1 MVSKYRSVLSVPGS
15 LALILSALVGR
26 LPLGMS
32 SLAMLLLV
40 RETHHSYAV
49 AGLVVGA
56 YALASAAAAPLQG
69 RLVDGFGRTRVLV
82 PCAFG
87 QALMLVAFVL
97 AASADASG
105 TALVP
110 LAALTGAF
118 APPVPATARAL
129 LREVYRDPAV
139 RDTAYALDSVVQEV
153 VWISGPLVV
162 ALVVSVSSPD
172 VAVLL
177 VAAVCVVGTLL
188 FVRSPLARRSD
199 RPVHHEQRSAVRSNR
214 ALRALLAPVF
224 LLGAGLGAIEVGLP
238 SLALHAGSRPATG
251 LLLALWSVGSVIGGL
266 WYGARVWSSS
276 LTGRYRMLILAAVA
290 CSVPLVFARTIP
302 EGAVASLLAG
312 LTTAPV
318 FSSQYALVGRVVQ
331 RGSEN
336 EAFTWISAAL
346 VAGIAAGS
354 AIGGVVIAAAGV
366 SAPFIVSCLATALA
380 AAMSLRMHEPAAD
393 VQGLSGATSAAA
405 FAPVPDAGALT
416 AAPAEAQSGRR

>member
-1 MVSKYRSVLSVPGS
+1 MVSKYRSVLAVPGS

-49 AGLVVGA
+49 AGLVVGG
-56 YALASAAAAPLQG
+56 YALASAAAAPVQG
-69 RLVDGFGRTRVLV
+69 RLVDHFGRTRVLV

-87 QALMLVAFVL
+87 QALMLVALVL

-105 TALVP
+105 VALVP

-129 LREVYRDPAV
+129 LREVFRDPAV
-139 RDTAYALDSVVQEV
+139 RDTAYALDSVVQET

-162 ALVVSVSSPD
+162 ALVVSVSSPE

-177 VAAVCVVGTLL
+177 VAVVCVVGTLL

-199 RPVHHEQRSAVRSNR
+199 RPVHHDQRTSVRSNR

-224 LLGAGLGAIEVGLP
+224 LLGAGLGATEVGLP
-238 SLALHAGSRPATG
+238 SLALHAGSRPASG
-251 LLLALWSVGSVIGGL
+251 LLLAVWSVGSVIGGI

-276 LTGRYRMLILAAVA
+276 LSDRYRMLMLGAVA
-290 CSVPLVFARTIP
+290 CTVPLIFARTIP

-312 LTTAPV
+312 LAIAPV
-318 FSSQYALVGRVVQ
+318 FSCQYALVGRLVD
-331 RGSEN
+331 RGTEN
-336 EAFTWISAAL
+336 EAFTWVSAAL
-346 VAGIAAGS
+346 VSGLAAGS

-366 SAPFIVSCLATALA
+366 SAPFVVSCGATALA
-380 AAMSLRMHEPAAD
+380 AAMSLRAHEPAAD
-393 VQGLSGATSAAA
+393 VQDLPDTRSAAA
-405 FAPVPDAGALT
+405 HGPLPDGAGLT
-416 AAPAEAQSGRR
+416 VAPAEAQSSRR

>member
-49 AGLVVGA
+49 AGLVIGA
-56 YALASAAAAPLQG
+56 YALASAAAAPVQG

-105 TALVP
+105 VALVP

-162 ALVVSVSSPD
+162 ALVVSVSSPE

-199 RPVHHEQRSAVRSNR
+199 RPVHHEQR
-214 ALRALLAPVF
+214 
-224 LLGAGLGAIEVGLP
+224 
-238 SLALHAGSRPATG
+238 
-251 LLLALWSVGSVIGGL
+251 
-266 WYGARVWSSS
+266 
-276 LTGRYRMLILAAVA
+276 
-290 CSVPLVFARTIP
+290 
-302 EGAVASLLAG
+302 
-312 LTTAPV
+312 
-318 FSSQYALVGRVVQ
+318 
-331 RGSEN
+331 
-336 EAFTWISAAL
+336 
-346 VAGIAAGS
+346 
-354 AIGGVVIAAAGV
+354 
-366 SAPFIVSCLATALA
+366 
-380 AAMSLRMHEPAAD
+380 
-393 VQGLSGATSAAA
+393 
-405 FAPVPDAGALT
+405 
-416 AAPAEAQSGRR
+416 